1 MLLHFYEGLFWQ
13 LLHFY
18 EGLFGKS
25 LHFYEGLSENYG
37 GI

>member
-1 MLLHFYEGLFWQ
+1 MLLHFYEGLFLQ

-25 LHFYEGLSENYG
+25 LHFYEGLSESYG